1 MAHRRGKGIYCAVL
15 SADRSGVALVQRRDP
30 WEGRPIQAAPPRRRP
45 LEQARRFV
53 SQKNLLKRCL
63 GPVVVAG
70 IAAGLVMHVL
80 LGDEPAP
87 PRPDPVATVEPTIEI
102 VLEAVPV
109 AESTAPIEPVAAAE
123 PAPDPR
129 VIAQQQLREGVFAPF
144 RGLQGRFG
152 IAVKD
157 LGTGYAVLLNESFPF
172 EAASLY
178 KLPVMYEVFR
188 QREEG
193 LLTFR
198 EEMTIGA
205 DDAAMDLGTLFWPVG
220 TRITVGTGLERM
232 VTVSDNSTAVMLA
245 KKVGTW
251 KINEDVEGLG
261 LTRTWIQDSQLATSA
276 LDMLRLLELIA
287 RGEAV
292 DAQSSAEMVHLMSRQ
307 QVRNRIPVLLPPEA
321 VVANKT
327 GNWESAAH
335 DVAIVYG
342 PRSTFILAFLADGI
356 TDFDAVY
363 EAMSRSARNVYDLTT
378 DPAFGTQAVPPLP
391 PLLYSTYAEAPKLP
405 AGMSSASNQS
415 QSQSGTGSSGASRL
429 AGPTAPPQPAQVAPA
444 QAAPA
449 RAQAVATPT
458 PQPPREPPP
467 APAAPAPPAPPPG
480 ARPKPT
486 AAEAPANPAP
496 KPTARPSSGENGN
509 ATPVVKPAA
518 PPLFSPPSNGGP
530 ASKPQ

>member
-1 MAHRRGKGIYCAVL
+1 
-15 SADRSGVALVQRRDP
+15 
-30 WEGRPIQAAPPRRRP
+30 
-45 LEQARRFV
+45 
-53 SQKNLLKRCL
+53 
-63 GPVVVAG
+63 
-70 IAAGLVMHVL
+70 MHVL
-80 LGDEPAP
+80 LGDETVPPAQD
-87 PRPDPVATVEPTIEI
+87 PDATVEPTIAS
-102 VLEAVPV
+102 VVEAVPV

-157 LGTGYAVLLNESFPF
+157 LGTGYTVLLNETFPF

-251 KINEDVEGLG
+251 KINEDIEGLG
-261 LTRTWIQDSQLATSA
+261 LNRTWIQGSQLATSA
-276 LDMLRLLELIA
+276 LDMMRLLELIA

-307 QVRNRIPVLLPPEA
+307 QVRNRIPVLLPPEV

-356 TDFDAVY
+356 TDFDGVY

-378 DPAFGTQAVPPLP
+378 DPAFGTQAMPPLP

-405 AGMSSASNQS
+405 AGMTSASS
-415 QSQSGTGSSGASRL
+415 QSQTGTGSSGATRL
-429 AGPTAPPQPAQVAPA
+429 TGPTAAPAPVQAAPA

-458 PQPPREPPP
+458 PQPPREPP
-467 APAAPAPPAPPPG
+467 AAPPPT

-496 KPTARPSSGENGN
+496 KPRPASSDGGN
-509 ATPVVKPAA
+509 ATPVIKPA
-518 PPLFSPPSNGGP
+518 PPLFAPPSNGGP
-530 ASKPQ
+530 AAKPQ